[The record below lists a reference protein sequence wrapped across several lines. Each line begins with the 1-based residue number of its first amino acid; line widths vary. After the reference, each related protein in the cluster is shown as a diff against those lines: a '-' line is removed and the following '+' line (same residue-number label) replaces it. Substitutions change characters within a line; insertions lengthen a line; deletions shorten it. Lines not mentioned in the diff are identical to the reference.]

1 MIDYEKNAPVDGI
14 QLKMREE
21 RVEDKMKLSSK
32 RKLSHMFDS
41 IRLSH
46 EAHGIKI
53 KNFIPGIPQVVAPCW
68 YVSPTSQPR
77 GCVGIKKIFR
87 PLIGWQK
94 IFLAY
99 IPDVPCHR
107 IVVE

>member
-1 MIDYEKNAPVDGI
+1 MVNYEKNAEEAAVDGI
-14 QLKMREE
+14 QLKLREE

-53 KNFIPGIPQVVAPCW
+53 KKTLFQVFRRLLHRAGMLA
-68 YVSPTSQPR
+68 QP
-77 GCVGIKKIFR
+77 
-87 PLIGWQK
+87 LN
-94 IFLAY
+94 LA
-99 IPDVPCHR
+99 
-107 IVVE
+107 VVLE